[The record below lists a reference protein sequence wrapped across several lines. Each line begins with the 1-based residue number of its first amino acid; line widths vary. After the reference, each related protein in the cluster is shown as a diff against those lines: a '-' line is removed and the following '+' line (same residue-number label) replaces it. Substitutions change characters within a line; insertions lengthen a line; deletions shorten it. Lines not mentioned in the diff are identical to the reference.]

1 MSQVEGGRAQ
11 LWLRTKEIVA
21 DAIALPLNERYA
33 FVNAQCGADEAL
45 RHEVVQTLKYATGN
59 TGFIEEA
66 AVMPDV
72 DAMAA
77 ATPKVEVSLLG
88 QRVGAYQIDGE
99 LGRGGMG
106 VVYSA
111 QRADGAYQQRVAIKL
126 LHSASI
132 GAAEA
137 RRFARERQLLAQL
150 DHPNIARL
158 LDGGTTE
165 AGVPYLVME
174 VIDGVQIDTFAN
186 TKKLAAPA
194 RVTLVRGVCA
204 AVQSAHQKLL
214 IHRDIKPANIL
225 VTSLGQPK
233 LLDFGIARL
242 LEEAGNTAVGSAT
255 LDSNMLTPRY
265 ASPEQVRGEAVSV
278 ATDVYALGLLLYELL
293 GGASPYERIASAKVT
308 SAAAALQVVLE
319 DAPRKLSDV
328 AKISAPENAEKLIGD
343 LDTIALKACAK
354 LPAERYATV
363 AALDEDLRRYL
374 AEEPILARPPALF
387 YSFKKLIVRNRIA
400 SAATAFAV
408 VAMVAGGA
416 STLIQKRKT
425 EERYAQVRQLANSL
439 IFKYYDEIEPLAG
452 STPVRKM
459 IAADGV
465 QFLDSLSV
473 DAAGDDAL
481 VVEIATGYNRM
492 ATLMFNG
499 RNMPHLGEKASAET
513 MRGKAQAMLETV
525 LRKSPN
531 MPAANKEMAFLDL
544 NIGALLA
551 QNGDTAKGLVQI
563 ESAAKRYDKVWADNP
578 ADERAGYFLLQTYLD
593 AAQAAVLGGV
603 DANGYMDKAEAAFK
617 QWSAARKPDL
627 ETPNMEMSIV
637 RKRFQLAFAAKDYP
651 KALEYADKEIIGIK
665 KMLSGNNALED
676 YATLIAHVRTAYAFK
691 GVILTLQDKPQQ
703 ALEPLAEAEKI
714 GVELMAKD
722 KNNIT
727 GAITL
732 ARIYVHT
739 GKAKALL
746 NANAEALQLFD
757 KAIAMYA
764 ALDGKSLPAFAYT
777 HRADVLWRAMVAS
790 KALRD
795 NKAET
800 RYARALTAYAKA
812 NATVFATAPASAW
825 LAEAQRVVGG

>member
-111 QRADGAYQQRVAIKL
+111 RRADGAYQQRVAIKL

-165 AGVPYLVME
+165 AGMPYLVME

-617 QWSAARKPDL
+617 QWSAGRKPDL

-800 RYARALTAYAKA
+800 RYARALTAYAKS